1 VRGALLDGG
10 VVALVLELVTQ
21 AHEAHAHGEGGR
33 GVGVRGDVVG
43 ADARRE
49 EGVVLD
55 VGADGVGGRAAGLL
69 GAAVAGAGR
78 GGQLLQEALPH
89 AVLGRRVAVA
99 PDVVRAHARREE
111 RVVLDE
117 HGHAMVRRAH
127 VRVLECWVRVVG
139 PGARHVGVDDGLE
152 VLRHG
157 VLGVGVAIAP
167 DVVRAHARRDN
178 RVVGEIHGSFSPSSL
193 LLLPLFFMWGTAAA
207 VEYPSCKWCSSSWRE
222 EPSKFQENLLQGDEM
237 RSPHATARQRWI
249 QHFPLSCPLQSI
261 NGALVESSH
270 GVFITPAFVVR
281 RSLPSY
287 CSHTMAVRNDTHPFT

>member
-1 VRGALLDGG
+1 
-10 VVALVLELVTQ
+10 
-21 AHEAHAHGEGGR
+21 
-33 GVGVRGDVVG
+33 
-43 ADARRE
+43 
-49 EGVVLD
+49 
-55 VGADGVGGRAAGLL
+55 
-69 GAAVAGAGR
+69 
-78 GGQLLQEALPH
+78 
-89 AVLGRRVAVA
+89 
-99 PDVVRAHARREE
+99 
-111 RVVLDE
+111 
-117 HGHAMVRRAH
+117 
-127 VRVLECWVRVVG
+127 VLECWVRVVG

-178 RVVGEIHGSFSPSSL
+178 RVVGDVHADSVLRHPPQRRHMLVVRLVRPWPRVVLVGVEIHGSFSPSSL